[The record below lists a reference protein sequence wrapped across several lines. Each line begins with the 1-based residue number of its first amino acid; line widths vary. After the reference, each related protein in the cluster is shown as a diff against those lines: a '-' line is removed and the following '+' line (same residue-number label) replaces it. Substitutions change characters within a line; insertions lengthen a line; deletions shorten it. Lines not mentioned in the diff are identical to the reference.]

1 VAGLSTLTRQTGFHR
16 CLVWRFFAP
25 DRSAILK
32 GEEFM
37 QFSQAVLG
45 FGLSVTLVMFGNG
58 SAVAQKSTDV
68 VAEIGAVKLTL
79 SDLEQQE
86 SSKLLQARYDFYQA
100 ESKALDDLIDTTLI
114 AQKARSENL
123 TVDQLLDREVKTQ
136 VKDPT
141 EDQIR
146 VYYEGL
152 ETDQPYEAVR
162 GKILEKI
169 RALRTNKAR
178 VAYIKTLREQSN
190 VYVTLTPPS
199 TVVDLGNADV
209 LGSKDAPVILVE
221 FADYECP
228 YCQKVAP
235 AIKKLQNDLGGKLAV
250 AYKDFPLPMH
260 AHAEKAAEA
269 ARCAGK
275 QGQFWAFHDELF
287 SSKELDVDQLK
298 AQAHALKLDSAA
310 FDKCLEGGETAAAVQ
325 QDREQ
330 GVRLGLTG
338 TPSFFVNGHFLSG
351 ALDYTA
357 LRKIVDQQLEQPLN
371 QAAVTAKK

>member
-1 VAGLSTLTRQTGFHR
+1 
-16 CLVWRFFAP
+16 
-25 DRSAILK
+25 
-32 GEEFM
+32 M
-37 QFSQAVLG
+37 QFSQGLLG
-45 FGLSVTLVMFGNG
+45 FGLGMTLVVFGNG
-58 SAVAQKSTDV
+58 SAVAQKSADV
-68 VAEIGAVKLTL
+68 IAEIGSVKLTMN
-79 SDLEQQE
+79 DLEQQE
-86 SSKLLQARYDFYQA
+86 SSKLLQARFDFYQA

-114 AQKARSENL
+114 AQKAKSENL
-123 TVDQLLDREVKTQ
+123 TVEQLLDREVKSQ
-136 VKDPT
+136 IKDPT

-152 ETDQPYEAVR
+152 ETDQPYETMR

-169 RALRTNKAR
+169 RTLRTNKAAA
-178 VAYIKTLREQSN
+178 AYVKTLREQSN
-190 VYVTLTPPS
+190 VYVALTPPS

-209 LGSKDAPVILVE
+209 LGSKDAPVMLVE

-228 YCQKVAP
+228 YCQRVAP
-235 AIKKLQNDLGGKLAV
+235 AIKKLKEDFGGKLAV

-275 QGQFWAFHDELF
+275 QGQFWALHDELF

-310 FDKCLEGGETAAAVQ
+310 FNQCLDTGETAAAVR

-330 GVRLGLTG
+330 GLRLGLTG

-351 ALDYTA
+351 ALDYAT
-357 LRKIVDQQLEQPLN
+357 LRKIVDQQLAQSAN
-371 QAAVTAKK
+371 DAAMTAKK

>member
-1 VAGLSTLTRQTGFHR
+1 
-16 CLVWRFFAP
+16 
-25 DRSAILK
+25 
-32 GEEFM
+32 M
-37 QFSQAVLG
+37 QFSQGLLG
-45 FGLSVTLVMFGNG
+45 FGLSVTLAVLGNG

-68 VAEIGAVKLTL
+68 VAEIGPVTLTM

-86 SSKLLQARYDFYQA
+86 SAKLLQARYDFYQA
-100 ESKALDDLIDTTLI
+100 ESKALDDLIDRTLI
-114 AQKARSENL
+114 EQKAKSEKL
-123 TVDQLLDREVKTQ
+123 SVSQLLDREVNSQ

-141 EDQIR
+141 EDQIKIF
-146 VYYEGL
+146 YEGL
-152 ETDQPYEAVR
+152 ETDQPYEAMR

-169 RALRTNKAR
+169 RSLRSNKAR
-178 VAYIKTLREQSN
+178 AAYIKTLRAESN
-190 VYVTLTPPS
+190 VYVTLAPPR
-199 TVVDLGNADV
+199 TEVDLENADV
-209 LGSKDAPVILVE
+209 LGPKDAPVTLVE

-235 AIKKLQNDLGGKLAV
+235 AIKKLKEDFGAKIAV

-287 SSKELDVDQLK
+287 SRKELDMDQLK
-298 AQAHALKLDSAA
+298 AQARALKLDSAA
-310 FDKCLEGGETAAAVQ
+310 FDKCLDAGETAAAVQ

-330 GVRLGLTG
+330 GLRLGLSG

-351 ALDYTA
+351 ALDYAT
-357 LRKIVDQQLEQPLN
+357 LRKIVDQQLAQPLN
-371 QAAVTAKK
+371 QAAVTARK